1 MSLKTITRWRCDK
14 CNTSTQEQGKDALI
28 PEGWGHVT
36 ITVRLPAAPGSKR
49 YIDID
54 AVGLVSGGS
63 GTIHVAENGD
73 ITVEQSETKHYCTDC
88 WNEDIS
94 PVL

>member
-1 MSLKTITRWRCDK
+1 MSLNTITRWRCDK
-14 CNTSTQEQGKDALI
+14 CNTSTQEPGKDALI
-28 PEGWGHVT
+28 PKGWGHVT
-36 ITVRLPAAPGSKR
+36 ITVRLPADPCSKR

-54 AVGLVSGGS
+54 AANLGPGETGV
-63 GTIHVAENGD
+63 IHVSESGD
-73 ITVEQSETKHYCTDC
+73 ITIEQSEIKHYCTDC